1 MALQLERAVR
11 YAEDPHQVLPVEWV
25 ERTEHMA
32 GCPSRTYVAAL
43 GVALLARATDERIDA
58 LTIKRKVSANAYSMR
73 GAATVLAGN
82 ASLYGY
88 HLGVTGPEPLN
99 NQPWFHGERIDQFRI
114 EDKEVEPF
122 QNNLVRYLRE
132 LNGYGSPRALMALA
146 AFVRVRQKFAAQ
158 LGAAQSN
165 LEAAGLPGFS
175 RLVGIAEEF
184 IRSNPEGGR
193 RGQALVAAVLDLA
206 HDEVHLSGIHDP
218 RPRDVAVLR
227 GGEDLLFVE
236 VKQKPVDADTADHL
250 AREAKEA
257 SVDKALLVALAP
269 DQEPLDR
276 ESVRRSADAHTRLRD
291 GRGAAHAGHDPFVAD
306 RRGDRRAPPEHL
318 LAQDAGARRERGR
331 ATALGGP
338 LRWCRAP
345 SLSLIRRRAR
355 QWQALP
361 RQS

>member
-1 MALQLERAVR
+1 MGITLDRREMALQLERAVR
-11 YAEDPHQVLPVEWV
+11 IAEDPHEVLPVEWV

-43 GVALLARATDERIDA
+43 GVALLAKATDERIDA
-58 LTIKRKVSANAYSMR
+58 LTVKRKVSANAYSMR
-73 GAATVLAGN
+73 GAAAVLAGN

-99 NQPWFHGERIDQFRI
+99 NQPWFHGERIDQFKI

-132 LNGYGSPRALMALA
+132 LNGYDRPRALMALA
-146 AFVRVRQKFAAQ
+146 TFIRVRQKFAAQ

-175 RLVGIAEEF
+175 RLVSITEEF
-184 IRSNPEGGR
+184 IRANPEDGR

-227 GGEDLLFVE
+227 GGEDLLYVE
-236 VKQKPVDADTADHL
+236 VKQKPVDADIVDHL
-250 AREAKEA
+250 ARGAKEA
-257 SVDKALLVALAP
+257 FVDKALLVALAP
-269 DQEPLDR
+269 DQQPLDR
-276 ESVRRSADAHTRLRD
+276 ESARRSADATHGVLTLVYETVAELLTQVTIHSSLSASEIAERLPTTYLRRMQEHGVSED
-291 GRGAAHAGHDPFVAD
+291 GQ
-306 RRGDRRAPPEHL
+306 RRWVDL
-318 LAQDAGARRERGR
+318 CAGAE
-331 ATALGGP
+331 
-338 LRWCRAP
+338 
-345 SLSLIRRRAR
+345 
-355 QWQALP
+355 QLP
-361 RQS
+361 